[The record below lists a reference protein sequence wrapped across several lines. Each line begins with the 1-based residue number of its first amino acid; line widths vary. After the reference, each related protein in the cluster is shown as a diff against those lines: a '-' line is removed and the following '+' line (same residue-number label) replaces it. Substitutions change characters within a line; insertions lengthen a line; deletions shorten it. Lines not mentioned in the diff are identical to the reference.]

1 MSGLEW
7 PAVPTPGRIVRL
19 PLGCPAQL
27 VELSGYDG
35 AGRLVAMEN
44 THMNARR
51 IALRKA
57 GGGALFALAVAFF
70 CGLHLPDPA
79 HHAVL
84 FLLIWLAVFLLVGCI
99 MILAF
104 IDLRMT
110 RRLHAAKSQKP
121 S

>member
-1 MSGLEW
+1 VTSY
-7 PAVPTPGRIVRL
+7 L
-19 PLGCPAQL
+19 PDILTFLIAAAGWFYLFNAH
-27 VELSGYDG
+27 G